1 MTQRERI
8 YRALS
13 ERDEY
18 DLLELVG
25 SINSYS
31 GGLTELEFL
40 PMDELTDWLTN
51 WGERLDSSRLDDL
64 LRQTRNGEFDERDP
78 YFRFDSWED
87 PVSSD
92 GSFSSSDIDDIAEYI
107 DDNADEL
114 DCWGL
119 NDDLADRIRAALDD
133 PEDED
138 DADDEDEDEDIE
150 LLPREDIAAVL
161 ADWYADT
168 ERALPTDDELR
179 RNAACCEAQ
188 ERPLDPADVR
198 DWADFWLTLGAQAP
212 RQPA

>member
-13 ERDEY
+13 ERDND
-18 DLLELVG
+18 DLHELVD

-31 GGLTELEFL
+31 GGLTELGFL
-40 PMDELTDWLTN
+40 PMYELADWLTN
-51 WGERLDSSRLDDL
+51 WGEELDSSRLDDL
-64 LRQTRNGEFDERDP
+64 LRQTRNGEFDDRDP
-78 YFRFDSWED
+78 YFRLDSWDD
-87 PVSSD
+87 PVSSNGD
-92 GSFSSSDIDDIAEYI
+92 YSGDIDDIAEYI

-114 DCWGL
+114 DRWGL
-119 NDDLADRIRAALDD
+119 NDDLTDVIRDALDD
-133 PEDED
+133 PEDDED
-138 DADDEDEDEDIE
+138 DPTVEGEDEDEDIE

-179 RNAACCEAQ
+179 RNAARCEAR

-198 DWADFWLTLGAQAP
+198 EWADFWLTL
-212 RQPA
+212 

>member
-8 YRALS
+8 ARALS

-18 DLLELVG
+18 ELHELVD

-31 GGLTELEFL
+31 GGLTELGFL
-40 PMDELTDWLTN
+40 PMDELADWLTN
-51 WGERLDSSRLDDL
+51 WGEELDSSRLDDL
-64 LRQTRNGEFDERDP
+64 LRQTRNGEFDDRDP
-78 YFRFDSWED
+78 YFRLDSWDD

-92 GSFSSSDIDDIAEYI
+92 GDYSGDIDDIAEYI

-114 DCWGL
+114 DRWGL
-119 NDDLADRIRAALDD
+119 NDDLTDVIRDALDD
-133 PEDED
+133 PEDDED
-138 DADDEDEDEDIE
+138 DPTVEGEDEDEDIE

-179 RNAACCEAQ
+179 RNAARCEAQ

-198 DWADFWLTLGAQAP
+198 EWADFWLTL
-212 RQPA
+212 

>member
-13 ERDEY
+13 ERDQY

-31 GGLTELEFL
+31 GGLTELELL

-51 WGERLDSSRLDDL
+51 WGDGLDSSRLDDL

-78 YFRFDSWED
+78 YFRFDSWDD

-114 DCWGL
+114 DCWDL
-119 NDDLADRIRAALDD
+119 NDDLTDSIRAALDD
-133 PEDED
+133 PED
-138 DADDEDEDEDIE
+138 DADDEDEDEDEDIE

-168 ERALPTDDELR
+168 ERALPTNDELLQ
-179 RNAACCEAQ
+179 NAVRCEAQ

-198 DWADFWLTLGAQAP
+198 DWADFRLTL
-212 RQPA
+212 

>member
-8 YRALS
+8 ARALS
-13 ERDEY
+13 ERDND

-31 GGLTELEFL
+31 GGLTELELL
-40 PMDELTDWLTN
+40 PMDELADWLTN
-51 WGERLDSSRLDDL
+51 WGEGLDSSRLDDL
-64 LRQTRNGEFDERDP
+64 LRQTRNGEFDDRDP
-78 YFRFDSWED
+78 YFRFASWDD

-92 GSFSSSDIDDIAEYI
+92 GDYSDDIDDIAEYI

-119 NDDLADRIRAALDD
+119 NDDLADSIRAALDD

-138 DADDEDEDEDIE
+138 DADDEDVE

-161 ADWYADT
+161 ADWYADA

-179 RNAACCEAQ
+179 QNAVRCEAQ

-198 DWADFWLTLGAQAP
+198 DWADFRLTL
-212 RQPA
+212 

>member
-8 YRALS
+8 ARALS
-13 ERDEY
+13 ERDND
-18 DLLELVG
+18 DLHELVG
-25 SINSYS
+25 CINSYS

-40 PMDELTDWLTN
+40 PMDELADWLTN
-51 WGERLDSSRLDDL
+51 WGEGLVSSRLDDL
-64 LRQTRNGEFDERDP
+64 LRQTRNGEFDDRDL
-78 YFRFDSWED
+78 YFRFDYWDD

-92 GSFSSSDIDDIAEYI
+92 GDYSEDDIGVVAEYI

-114 DCWGL
+114 DRWGL

-168 ERALPTDDELR
+168 ERALPTDDELLQ
-179 RNAACCEAQ
+179 NAVRCEAQ

-198 DWADFWLTLGAQAP
+198 DWADFRLTL
-212 RQPA
+212 

>member
-8 YRALS
+8 ARALA
-13 ERDEY
+13 ERDNY
-18 DLLELVG
+18 DLHELVD
-25 SINSYS
+25 SINGYS
-31 GGLTELEFL
+31 SGLTELEFL

-51 WGERLDSSRLDDL
+51 WGGRLDCSRLNDL
-64 LRQTRNGEFDERDP
+64 LRQTRNGEFDDRDP
-78 YFRFDSWED
+78 YFRFDSWDD

-92 GSFSSSDIDDIAEYI
+92 GDYSADDIDDIAEYI

-133 PEDED
+133 PDDED
-138 DADDEDEDEDIE
+138 DADTDDEDEDIE

-168 ERALPTDDELR
+168 GRLAPAPDALLR
-179 RNAACCEAQ
+179 TAARCEAQ

-198 DWADFWLTLGAQAP
+198 EWADFWLTL
-212 RQPA
+212 

>member
-8 YRALS
+8 TRALS
-13 ERDEY
+13 ERDDY
-18 DLLELVG
+18 DLHELVG
-25 SINSYS
+25 CINSYS
-31 GGLTELEFL
+31 GGLTALEFL

-64 LRQTRNGEFDERDP
+64 LRQTRNGEFDDRDP
-78 YFRFDSWED
+78 YFRFDSWDD

-92 GSFSSSDIDDIAEYI
+92 GDYSDDIDDIAEYI

-119 NDDLADRIRAALDD
+119 NDDLADSIRAALDD
-133 PEDED
+133 PED
-138 DADDEDEDEDIE
+138 DADDEDEDIE

-168 ERALPTDDELR
+168 ERAMPTDDELR
-179 RNAACCEAQ
+179 QNAARCEAQ

-198 DWADFWLTLGAQAP
+198 EWADFWLAL
-212 RQPA
+212 

>member
-8 YRALS
+8 ARALS
-13 ERDEY
+13 ERDND
-18 DLLELVG
+18 DLHELVG
-25 SINSYS
+25 CINSYS
-31 GGLTELEFL
+31 SGLTELEFL

-64 LRQTRNGEFDERDP
+64 LRQTRNGDFDDRDP
-78 YFRFDSWED
+78 YFRFDSWDD

-92 GSFSSSDIDDIAEYI
+92 GDYSADDIDDIAEYI

-119 NDDLADRIRAALDD
+119 SDDLADRIRAALDD

-138 DADDEDEDEDIE
+138 DADDEGEDEDIE
-150 LLPREDIAAVL
+150 LLPCEDIAAVL

-179 RNAACCEAQ
+179 RDAARCEAQ

-198 DWADFWLTLGAQAP
+198 EWADFWLTL
-212 RQPA
+212 

>member
-18 DLLELVG
+18 DLRELVAY
-25 SINSYS
+25 INSYS
-31 GGLTELEFL
+31 CGLTELELL

-51 WGERLDSSRLDDL
+51 WGERLDDSRLDAL
-64 LRQTRNGEFDERDP
+64 LRQTRIGEFDDRDP
-78 YFRFDSWED
+78 YFRFDAYDD

-107 DDNADEL
+107 DDNANEL

-119 NDDLADRIRAALDD
+119 NDDLADSIRAALDD

-138 DADDEDEDEDIE
+138 DAADEDEDIE

-168 ERALPTDDELR
+168 ERALPTDEELR
-179 RNAACCEAQ
+179 QNAARCEAQ

-198 DWADFWLTLGAQAP
+198 DWADFRLTL
-212 RQPA
+212 

>member
-8 YRALS
+8 TRALS
-13 ERDEY
+13 ERDND
-18 DLLELVG
+18 DLHELVG
-25 SINSYS
+25 CINSYS
-31 GGLTELEFL
+31 SGLTELEFL

-64 LRQTRNGEFDERDP
+64 LRQTRNGEFDDRDP
-78 YFRFDSWED
+78 YFRFDSWDD

-92 GSFSSSDIDDIAEYI
+92 GDYSAGDIDDIAEYI
-107 DDNADEL
+107 DDNADDL
-114 DCWGL
+114 PYWGL
-119 NDDLADRIRAALDD
+119 SDDLADRIRAALDD

-138 DADDEDEDEDIE
+138 DTDAEEDEDIE

-179 RNAACCEAQ
+179 RNAARCEAQ

-198 DWADFWLTLGAQAP
+198 EWADFWLTLCAQAP

>member
-1 MTQRERI
+1 MTQLERI
-8 YRALS
+8 ARALS
-13 ERDEY
+13 ECDDY
-18 DLLELVG
+18 DLHELVG
-25 SINSYS
+25 CINSYS

-40 PMDELTDWLTN
+40 PMDELADWLTN
-51 WGERLDSSRLDDL
+51 WGEGLDSSRLDNL
-64 LRQTRNGEFDERDP
+64 LCQTRYGDFDERNP
-78 YFRFDSWED
+78 YFRFDAYGD
-87 PVSSD
+87 PVSSNGD
-92 GSFSSSDIDDIAEYI
+92 YSDDIDDIAEYI

>member
-8 YRALS
+8 ARALS
-13 ERDEY
+13 ERDND

-31 GGLTELEFL
+31 GGLTELELL
-40 PMDELTDWLTN
+40 PMDELADWLTN
-51 WGERLDSSRLDDL
+51 WGEGLDSSRLDDL
-64 LRQTRNGEFDERDP
+64 LRQTRNGEFDDRDP
-78 YFRFDSWED
+78 YFRFASRDD

-92 GSFSSSDIDDIAEYI
+92 GDYSDDIDDIAEYI

-119 NDDLADRIRAALDD
+119 NDDLADSIRAALDD

-138 DADDEDEDEDIE
+138 DADDEDEDVE

-161 ADWYADT
+161 ADWYADA

-179 RNAACCEAQ
+179 QNAVRCEAQ

-198 DWADFWLTLGAQAP
+198 DWADFRLTL
-212 RQPA
+212 

>member
-8 YRALS
+8 ARALS
-13 ERDEY
+13 ERDND
-18 DLLELVG
+18 DLHELVA

-40 PMDELTDWLTN
+40 PMDELADWLTN
-51 WGERLDSSRLDDL
+51 WGGGLDSSRLDDL
-64 LRQTRNGEFDERDP
+64 LRQTRIGEFDDRDP
-78 YFRFDSWED
+78 YFRFDSWDD

-119 NDDLADRIRAALDD
+119 NDDLADSIRAALDD
-133 PEDED
+133 PED
-138 DADDEDEDEDIE
+138 DADDEDEDEDEDIE

-161 ADWYADT
+161 ADWYTDT
-168 ERALPTDDELR
+168 LRARPADDELR
-179 RNAACCEAQ
+179 RTAARCEAQ

-198 DWADFWLTLGAQAP
+198 DWADYWLTL
-212 RQPA
+212 

>member
-13 ERDEY
+13 ERDND
-18 DLLELVG
+18 DLHALVAC
-25 SINSYS
+25 INSYS
-31 GGLTELEFL
+31 GGLTELEL
-40 PMDELTDWLTN
+40 LTMDELADWLTN
-51 WGERLDSSRLDDL
+51 WGEGLDSSRLDDL
-64 LRQTRNGEFDERDP
+64 LRQTRNGEFDDRDP
-78 YFRFDSWED
+78 YFRFDSWDD

-92 GSFSSSDIDDIAEYI
+92 GDYSDDIDDIAEYI

-119 NDDLADRIRAALDD
+119 NDDLADSIRAALDD

-138 DADDEDEDEDIE
+138 DADDEDEDIE

-161 ADWYADT
+161 ADWYADA

-179 RNAACCEAQ
+179 QNAVRCEAQ

-198 DWADFWLTLGAQAP
+198 DWADFRLTL
-212 RQPA
+212 

>member
-8 YRALS
+8 TRALS
-13 ERDEY
+13 ERDNY
-18 DLLELVG
+18 DLHELVDC
-25 SINSYS
+25 INSYS

-40 PMDELTDWLTN
+40 PMDELADWLTN
-51 WGERLDSSRLDDL
+51 WGEGLDSSRLDDL
-64 LRQTRNGEFDERDP
+64 LRQTRIGEFDDRDP
-78 YFRFDSWED
+78 YFRLDPWGD

-92 GSFSSSDIDDIAEYI
+92 GDYSDDIDDIAEYI

-114 DCWGL
+114 DCWGI

-138 DADDEDEDEDIE
+138 DADDEDEDIE
-150 LLPREDIAAVL
+150 LLPREDITAVL

-179 RNAACCEAQ
+179 QNAARCEAQ

-198 DWADFWLTLGAQAP
+198 DWADFRLTL
-212 RQPA
+212 

>member
-8 YRALS
+8 ARALS

-18 DLLELVG
+18 DLRELVS

-40 PMDELTDWLTN
+40 PMDELADWLTN
-51 WGERLDSSRLDDL
+51 WGERLNSSRLDDL
-64 LRQTRNGEFDERDP
+64 LRQTRNGEFDGRDP
-78 YFRFDSWED
+78 YFRLDSWDD

-92 GSFSSSDIDDIAEYI
+92 GDYSADDIDDIAEYI

-138 DADDEDEDEDIE
+138 DPTVDDTDRDALTTDEIGT
-150 LLPREDIAAVL
+150 VL
-161 ADWYADT
+161 ADWFSDCGRPMPHLYD
-168 ERALPTDDELR
+168 ALALR
-179 RNAACCEAQ
+179 CAQ
-188 ERPLDPADVR
+188 EAHPADPCDVR
-198 DWADFWLTLGAQAP
+198 TWAARTICA
-212 RQPA
+212 

>member
-8 YRALS
+8 ARALS

-18 DLLELVG
+18 DLRELVG

-64 LRQTRNGEFDERDP
+64 LRQARNGEFDERAS
-78 YFRFDSWED
+78 YFRFDSWDD

-92 GSFSSSDIDDIAEYI
+92 GDYSADDIDDIAEYI

-114 DCWGL
+114 DRWGL

-138 DADDEDEDEDIE
+138 ADDADDEDEDIE

-179 RNAACCEAQ
+179 RNAARCEAQ

-198 DWADFWLTLGAQAP
+198 EWADFWLTL
-212 RQPA
+212 

>member
-18 DLLELVG
+18 DLRELVSG
-25 SINSYS
+25 INSYS
-31 GGLTELEFL
+31 RELTELEFL

-51 WGERLDSSRLDDL
+51 WGDGLDSSRLDDL
-64 LRQTRNGEFDERDP
+64 LRQTRNGDFDERDP
-78 YFRFDSWED
+78 YFRFDSWDD

-92 GSFSSSDIDDIAEYI
+92 GSFSSSDLDDIAEYI
-107 DDNADEL
+107 DDNADDL
-114 DCWGL
+114 PYWGL
-119 NDDLADRIRAALDD
+119 SDSLADSIRAALDD

-138 DADDEDEDEDIE
+138 DDEDEDEDEDEDIE

-168 ERALPTDDELR
+168 ERAMPTDDELR
-179 RNAACCEAQ
+179 RNAARCEAQ

-198 DWADFWLTLGAQAP
+198 DWADFRLTL
-212 RQPA
+212 

>member
-8 YRALS
+8 ARALS
-13 ERDEY
+13 ERDND
-18 DLLELVG
+18 DLHELVG
-25 SINSYS
+25 CINSYS
-31 GGLTELEFL
+31 SGLTELEFL

-64 LRQTRNGEFDERDP
+64 LRQTRNGEFDDRDP
-78 YFRFDSWED
+78 YFRFDSWDD

-92 GSFSSSDIDDIAEYI
+92 GDYSAGDIDDIAEYI

-114 DCWGL
+114 NCWGL
-119 NDDLADRIRAALDD
+119 SDDLADRIRAALDD

-138 DADDEDEDEDIE
+138 DADDEDEDIE

-179 RNAACCEAQ
+179 RIAARCEAQ

-198 DWADFWLTLGAQAP
+198 EWADFWLTL
-212 RQPA
+212 

>member
-8 YRALS
+8 ARALS
-13 ERDEY
+13 ERDND

-25 SINSYS
+25 CINSYS
-31 GGLTELEFL
+31 GGLTELELL
-40 PMDELTDWLTN
+40 PMDELADWLTN
-51 WGERLDSSRLDDL
+51 WGEGLDSSRLDDL
-64 LRQTRNGEFDERDP
+64 LRQTRNGEFDDRDP
-78 YFRFDSWED
+78 YFRFDSWDD

-92 GSFSSSDIDDIAEYI
+92 GEYSGVEINAIAEYI

-119 NDDLADRIRAALDD
+119 NDDLADSIRAALDD

-138 DADDEDEDEDIE
+138 DADDEDEDIE

-161 ADWYADT
+161 ADWYADA
-168 ERALPTDDELR
+168 ERARPTDDELR
-179 RNAACCEAQ
+179 QNAVRCEAQ

-198 DWADFWLTLGAQAP
+198 DWADFRLTL
-212 RQPA
+212 

>member
-8 YRALS
+8 ARALS
-13 ERDEY
+13 ERDND
-18 DLLELVG
+18 DLHELVA

-31 GGLTELEFL
+31 SGLTELEFL

-64 LRQTRNGEFDERDP
+64 LRQTRNGEFDDRDP
-78 YFRFDSWED
+78 YFRFDSWDD

-92 GSFSSSDIDDIAEYI
+92 GDYSADDIDNIAEYI

-119 NDDLADRIRAALDD
+119 NDDLADSIRAALDD
-133 PEDED
+133 PDDEDED

-179 RNAACCEAQ
+179 RNAARCEAQ

-198 DWADFWLTLGAQAP
+198 DWADFRLTL
-212 RQPA
+212 

>member
-13 ERDEY
+13 ERDND
-18 DLLELVG
+18 DLHELVAC
-25 SINSYS
+25 INSYG
-31 GGLTELEFL
+31 GGLPELELL

-51 WGERLDSSRLDDL
+51 CGERLDSSRLDSL
-64 LRQTRNGEFDERDP
+64 LYQTRCGDFDERDP
-78 YFRFDSWED
+78 YFRFDWTGD

-114 DCWGL
+114 DRWGV
-119 NDDLADRIRAALDD
+119 NDDLADSIRAALDD

-138 DADDEDEDEDIE
+138 EDDADDEDEDTE

-161 ADWYADT
+161 ADWYTDT
-168 ERALPTDDELR
+168 ERALPADDELR
-179 RNAACCEAQ
+179 RIAARCEAQ

-198 DWADFWLTLGAQAP
+198 DWADFRLTL
-212 RQPA
+212 

>member
-13 ERDEY
+13 ERDND
-18 DLLELVG
+18 DLFELVS

-31 GGLTELEFL
+31 GGLTELELL
-40 PMDELTDWLTN
+40 PMDELADWLTN
-51 WGERLDSSRLDDL
+51 WGEGLDSSRLDDL
-64 LRQTRNGEFDERDP
+64 LRQTRIDEFDDRDP
-78 YFRFDSWED
+78 YFRLDSWDD

-92 GSFSSSDIDDIAEYI
+92 GDYSDDIDDIAEYI

-119 NDDLADRIRAALDD
+119 NDDLADSIRAALDD

-138 DADDEDEDEDIE
+138 DADDEDEDIE

-161 ADWYADT
+161 ADWYADA

-179 RNAACCEAQ
+179 QNAVRCEAQ

-198 DWADFWLTLGAQAP
+198 DWADFRLTL
-212 RQPA
+212 

>member
-18 DLLELVG
+18 DLRELVG

-51 WGERLDSSRLDDL
+51 WGEGLDSSRLDDL
-64 LRQTRNGEFDERDP
+64 LRQTRNDEFDERDP
-78 YFRFDSWED
+78 YFRFDSWDD

-92 GSFSSSDIDDIAEYI
+92 GSFSFSDIDDIAEYI

-114 DCWGL
+114 DRWGV
-119 NDDLADRIRAALDD
+119 NDDLADSIRAALDD

-138 DADDEDEDEDIE
+138 EDEDDADDEDADIE
-150 LLPREDIAAVL
+150 ILPREDIAAVL

-179 RNAACCEAQ
+179 RNAARCEAQ

-198 DWADFWLTLGAQAP
+198 D
-212 RQPA
+212 

>member
-13 ERDEY
+13 ERDNY
-18 DLLELVG
+18 DLHELVG
-25 SINSYS
+25 GINCYS

-40 PMDELTDWLTN
+40 PMDELTNWLTN

-64 LRQTRNGEFDERDP
+64 LRQTRIGDFDDRDP
-78 YFRFDSWED
+78 YFRFDSWDD

-92 GSFSSSDIDDIAEYI
+92 GDYSADDIDDIAEYI

-119 NDDLADRIRAALDD
+119 SDDLADRIRAALDA
-133 PEDED
+133 PEDE
-138 DADDEDEDEDIE
+138 ADDTEDEDID

-168 ERALPTDDELR
+168 GRPAPTPDALLR
-179 RNAACCEAQ
+179 TAARCEAA
-188 ERPLDPADVR
+188 EVFIDPADVR
-198 DWADFWLTLGAQAP
+198 EWADFWLTI
-212 RQPA
+212 

>member
-13 ERDEY
+13 ERDDD
-18 DLLELVG
+18 DLHELVV
-25 SINSYS
+25 SINCYS

-40 PMDELTDWLTN
+40 PMDELPDWLTN
-51 WGERLDSSRLDDL
+51 WGEGLDSSRLDDL
-64 LRQTRNGEFDERDP
+64 LRQTRNGEFDDRDP
-78 YFRFDSWED
+78 YFRFDSWDD

-92 GSFSSSDIDDIAEYI
+92 GDYSGDIDDIAEYI

-119 NDDLADRIRAALDD
+119 NDDLADSIRAALDD
-133 PEDED
+133 PED
-138 DADDEDEDEDIE
+138 DADDEDEDIE

-168 ERALPTDDELR
+168 ERALPADDELR
-179 RNAACCEAQ
+179 RIAARCEAQ

-198 DWADFWLTLGAQAP
+198 DWADFRLTL
-212 RQPA
+212 

>member
-8 YRALS
+8 ARALS

-18 DLLELVG
+18 ELHELVG

-64 LRQTRNGEFDERDP
+64 LRQIRNGEFDDRDP
-78 YFRFDSWED
+78 YFRFDSWDD

-92 GSFSSSDIDDIAEYI
+92 GDYSADDIDDIAEYI
-107 DDNADEL
+107 DDNADDL
-114 DCWGL
+114 PYWGL
-119 NDDLADRIRAALDD
+119 SDGLADSIRAALDA
-133 PEDED
+133 PEDE
-138 DADDEDEDEDIE
+138 ADDTDDEDEDIE

-179 RNAACCEAQ
+179 RNAARCEAQ

-198 DWADFWLTLGAQAP
+198 EWADFWLTL
-212 RQPA
+212 

>member
-8 YRALS
+8 ARALS
-13 ERDEY
+13 ERDSY
-18 DLLELVG
+18 DLHELVA

-40 PMDELTDWLTN
+40 PMDELADWLTN
-51 WGERLDSSRLDDL
+51 WGGGLDSSRLDDL
-64 LRQTRNGEFDERDP
+64 LRQTRNGEFDDRDP
-78 YFRFDSWED
+78 YFRLDSWDD

-92 GSFSSSDIDDIAEYI
+92 GDYSDYIDDIAEYI

-138 DADDEDEDEDIE
+138 DADDADDEDIE
-150 LLPREDIAAVL
+150 LLPRDDIAAVL
-161 ADWYADT
+161 ADWYADA

-179 RNAACCEAQ
+179 QNAARCEAQ

-198 DWADFWLTLGAQAP
+198 DWADFRLTL
-212 RQPA
+212 